1 MKTTFFIDLSLK
13 TPGGP
18 EPFGRFFIGNDREK
32 AYELFN
38 KLICNKDVNETD
50 MLYLDLMEM
59 QGSLPLNL
67 KMISCTLEQLCQN
80 CKIITMGLFQMTN
93 LKT

>member
-1 MKTTFFIDLSLK
+1 MKTTFYIDLSLK

-18 EPFGRFFIGNDREK
+18 EPYGRFFIGNNREK
-32 AYELFN
+32 AYELFT
-38 KLICNKDVNETD
+38 KLICNKDVNESD
-50 MLYLDLMEM
+50 MLFLDLMEM

-80 CKIITMGLFQMTN
+80 CKTITRELFQMTN